1 MNSLISVAFGYL
13 LGAIPFGLLIAR
25 WVAGVDIR
33 ELGSGNIGAT
43 NVYRTVG
50 KAAGAAVFTLDVA
63 KGAVPPILARYL
75 GLGVPWQVLAGIAAV
90 AGHSA
95 SPFLRMHGGKGG
107 ATGYGVVIGVMP
119 AVAWSTPVVWGL
131 VVAVTGYVSLAT
143 MLGAGS
149 LVPAA
154 VLGYPGDHY
163 RLGFSILVAVFIVFT
178 HRSNIGRLLSGT
190 ENRFGHRGKRSE
202 EATHPEKGD

>member
-1 MNSLISVAFGYL
+1 MNAVVSVLFGYL

-33 ELGSGNIGAT
+33 QYGSGNIGAT

-75 GLGVPWQVLAGIAAV
+75 GLPVPWQVVAGIAAV

-119 AVAWSTPVVWGL
+119 GVAWSTPIVWGL
-131 VVAVTGYVSLAT
+131 VVALTGYVSVAT
-143 MLGAGS
+143 ILGAAS
-149 LVPAA
+149 LIPAA
-154 VLGYPGDHY
+154 LLGYPGDAY
-163 RLGFSILVAVFIVFT
+163 RLGFAILVAAFIVFT
-178 HRSNIGRLLSGT
+178 HRSNIQRLISRT
-190 ENRFGHRGKRSE
+190 ENRFGHKGKVAPAE
-202 EATHPEKGD
+202 EDPGAVQ